1 MPWAFQ
7 IKEVFMNDIKKAAPK
22 LKSAELQRLIPSVIV
37 VLVSALAIP
46 LASNLYVNIAAT
58 ALCSIYLLASAKK
71 KVGTMLMLLFL
82 MGTFGLPNG
91 LPVISIILALTVGTG
106 TFAFLIS
113 YTRSPYL
120 AIIPMLAYSI
130 TAVITR
136 NLLGSAFTLIFTLP
150 ALLLA
155 IAFLKG
161 SPRIS
166 AIVGASVAFIATG
179 IVGVALAMLYFR
191 GELRFDVLREY
202 ANAFKD
208 SFTRLFADT
217 FVELINGN
225 IDTLFTEKEAR
236 NMALQIVTLFPAIA
250 ILTSNIV
257 VFFAQ
262 KVQFNLSRRALGDR
276 CITSK
281 MLAFIVSPGAGI
293 VFFLASMALFFTN
306 STPTGYA
313 VNTVCQNL
321 IVILTP
327 PLIGMGVMYF
337 FAKSALRKIRVG
349 PLMIALIVGLLLFNF
364 ELALLFVTCY
374 GAFASVALP
383 LAIYMKSK
391 SNK

>member
-1 MPWAFQ
+1 
-7 IKEVFMNDIKKAAPK
+7 MNDIKKVAPRPNC
-22 LKSAELQRLIPSVIV
+22 SELQRLIPSVIV

-46 LASNLYVNIAAT
+46 LASNVYVNVAAT
-58 ALCSIYLLASAKK
+58 ALCSVYLLASARK
-71 KVGTMLMLLFL
+71 KVGTMLVLLFL
-82 MGTFGLPNG
+82 MGIFGLPNG

-120 AIIPMLAYSI
+120 AIIPMLAYAI
-130 TAVITR
+130 TAFITR
-136 NLLGSAFTLIFTLP
+136 NLLGSALTLIFSLP

-161 SPRIS
+161 SPRLS
-166 AIVGASVAFIATG
+166 AIVGASVSLIATG
-179 IVGVALAMLYFR
+179 AVGIALAMLYFR
-191 GELRFDVLREY
+191 GELHFDILREY

-225 IDTLFTEKEAR
+225 VDTLFTEKEAR

-250 ILTSNIV
+250 ILSSNIV

-262 KVQFNLSRRALGDR
+262 KVLFNLSRRSLGER

-293 VFFLASMALFFTN
+293 VFFFSAMALFFTN
-306 STPTGYA
+306 STPVGYA

-327 PLIGMGVMYF
+327 PLIGMGIMYF
-337 FAKSALRKIRVG
+337 FARSALKKFRLG
-349 PLMIALIVGLLLFNF
+349 PLMIALIVGLLFFNF
-364 ELALLFVTCY
+364 EIALLFVTCY

-391 SNK
+391 SDK